1 MKRAVWRTINVYA
14 GTLVIGTPAMLAI
27 AAVYTLGLNL
37 VPAAIPLLIAIVP
50 LGLWL
55 WYLNS
60 VPGRAARR
68 VWLVAAVAL
77 ALGTMISPWWF
88 WSGPLLIVLVSEV
101 IRVVTSPSVPPDAQR
116 GVADPPCSKAV
127 IRR

>member
-14 GTLVIGTPAMLAI
+14 GTLVIGMPVMLAI

-37 VPAAIPLLIAIVP
+37 VPAAIPLLIAIGP

-77 ALGTMISPWWF
+77 ALGAMISPWWF
-88 WSGPLLIVLVSEV
+88 WSGPLLVVLTSEI
-101 IRVVTSPSVPPDAQR
+101 IRVVTNPSVPDARR
-116 GVADPPCSKAV
+116 GVADPPCGNAV
-127 IRR
+127 IRQ